1 MKLLNRLRELRDEHY
16 PAELNEAGYA
26 LETYADLDDEHLL
39 GYTIDGSAVG
49 DSWEKIIVL
58 LNGGDDAST
67 FNVDA
72 SKYQIMVNGES
83 AGLNPQD
90 SFEGETIEVPGKTLM
105 VLVSGEGD
113 VTGDISSSDN
123 YILFIIVMVIGA
135 GLLGYGFSLRKKNL
149 SA

>member
-1 MKLLNRLRELRDEHY
+1 MLKNYL
-16 PAELNEAGYA
+16 
-26 LETYADLDDEHLL
+26 
-39 GYTIDGSAVG
+39 
-49 DSWEKIIVL
+49 
-58 LNGGDDAST
+58 
-67 FNVDA
+67 
-72 SKYQIMVNGES
+72 
-83 AGLNPQD
+83 
-90 SFEGETIEVPGKTLM
+90 IETLM